1 MEKRVDIPKQHLQD
15 IVDNGIKIDLQA
27 AGTAIAL
34 YETIGNYKTAL
45 ADNNFEHLFGYI
57 QILLVKDLII
67 SVSKIFD
74 PNERFNL
81 RSLYAAIKLINDNPH
96 KLKIEYRFKL
106 EEKLA
111 IWGLDRKCLI
121 AMTDSELTMTVVKML
136 NDKMPFKDDMEAI
149 KNIRDKRLAH
159 NESIDEAKISVVLW
173 QELENLVELAKSV
186 LGIIG
191 NHYLGSLYEINGEY
205 TLSEDALI
213 ESRSLVRLFRQAGI
227 IS

>member
-1 MEKRVDIPKQHLQD
+1 MYTSKEHLQD
-15 IVDNGIKIDLQA
+15 IVDNGIKFDLLA
-27 AGTAIAL
+27 AETAILL
-34 YETIGNYKTAL
+34 YETIGNYQSEL
-45 ADNNFEHLFGYI
+45 ADKNFEHLFGTI
-57 QILLVKDLII
+57 QLLLAKDIVLSI
-67 SVSKIFD
+67 SKIFD
-74 PNERFNL
+74 YNDRFSL
-81 RSLYAAIKLINDNPH
+81 RSLYAAIKIINNNSH
-96 KLKIEYRFKL
+96 ELKIEYRIQL
-106 EEKLA
+106 EEKLG

-121 AMTDSELTMTVVKML
+121 AMTDSELTTIVAKVL
-136 NDKMPFKDDMEAI
+136 NDKMPSKDDMKAI

-159 NESIDEAKISVVLW
+159 DESIDEAKISVIMW
-173 QELENLVELAKSV
+173 QELDNLVELAKSI